1 MSALTGGP
9 AIHRVQADM
18 LGKRATQ
25 AIRMKQL
32 DNNLRYLEVQLIND
46 EEAFAIPEGAHVR
59 LRGLKPDGKGVY
71 LDAVEFSGDTVT
83 FEINSNFLAVKG
95 KMPCEVEVSLGEDVV
110 KTRTFYVEVDPE
122 ALPSGAVIST
132 DEYPALLAAADAAK
146 LSQMAAAQSAV
157 NAKAS
162 ETNAAASEEAA
173 KKAAR
178 EAGEAAS
185 QVINAQVEEKLTE
198 MRQID
203 SSVQKNKTDAQTA
216 ADTAVAARDRA
227 ETASKTAADKADAA
241 GIAKADAASSAAAAL
256 ASEQKAAQYAEQAAG
271 ESTIHFSKDALDGG
285 LNITI
290 DD

>member
-1 MSALTGGP
+1 MSTLTGGP

-46 EEAFAIPEGAHVR
+46 EETFTIPEGAHVR

-71 LDAVEFSGDTVT
+71 LDAVEFSGDTAT

-110 KTRTFYVEVDPE
+110 KTRTFFVEVDPE

-132 DEYPALLAAADAAK
+132 DEYTALLAAADAAK
-146 LSQMAAAQSAV
+146 LSQLAAAQSAK
-157 NAKAS
+157 NAKTS
-162 ETNAAASEEAA
+162 EENAAASKEAA
-173 KKAAR
+173 KKAAQ

-185 QVINAQVEEKLTE
+185 RVINAQVEERLTE

-203 SSVQKNKTDAQTA
+203 ASVQKNKTDAQTA
-216 ADTAVAARDRA
+216 ADTAVNARNLAQQAQTGAEAAVVSA
-227 ETASKTAADKADAA
+227 NSGADAA
-241 GIAKADAASSAAAAL
+241 KG
-256 ASEQKAAQYAEQAAG
+256 YAEQAKDYANQAAAG
-271 ESTIHFSKDALDGG
+271 AAAATFQYGYDADGYWS
-285 LNITI
+285 LIQTVSE
-290 DD
+290 

>member
-71 LDAVEFSGDTVT
+71 LDAVEFSGDTAT

-95 KMPCEVEVSLGEDVV
+95 KMPCEVEVSLGEDIV
-110 KTRTFYVEVDPE
+110 KTRTFYVDVDPE

-146 LSQMAAAQSAV
+146 LSQMAAAQSAA
-157 NAKAS
+157 NARAS
-162 ETNAAASEEAA
+162 EMNAAASESVA
-173 KKAAR
+173 KKAA
-178 EAGEAAS
+178 EDAGEAAS

-203 SSVQKNKTDAQTA
+203 ASVQKNKTDAQTA
-216 ADTAVAARDRA
+216 ADTAVNAKNLAQQAQTGAEAAVVSANSGAD
-227 ETASKTAADKADAA
+227 TAK
-241 GIAKADAASSAAAAL
+241 G
-256 ASEQKAAQYAEQAAG
+256 YAEQAKDYANQAAAG
-271 ESTIHFSKDALDGG
+271 AAAATYQYGYDADGYWS
-285 LNITI
+285 LIQIVTE
-290 DD
+290 